1 MLFNFH
7 PKNIF
12 LLKDLSSLLQYR
24 AITLAVLISF
34 TADSLDNK
42 MYLLL
47 IMINSIS
54 RS

>member
-7 PKNIF
+7 PKKVS

-24 AITLAVLISF
+24 ATTLAGLISF
-34 TADSLDNK
+34 REDTLDNK

-47 IMINSIS
+47 IMINSMS